1 VTRLTRSESQALTR
15 QRLVETARTMFL
27 RDGYA
32 ATSLEKV
39 AEEAGFSKGAVY
51 SNFGGKDDLCL
62 AVLDTIHEE
71 VAEAVLGSLSG
82 TDSLEEA
89 LETFDRWADARIG
102 DPDWSALEAEFAA
115 RSRRDPLLKQALQA
129 RNERIRGLVAEALR
143 TTCEEHG
150 LRIPLSYDGAANA
163 LYSLGVG
170 LGLQRSL
177 DPQLD
182 VHVLSDV
189 VRVIAGMP
197 VPRRDQPLRPRP

>member
-115 RSRRDPLLKQALQA
+115 RSRRDPHLKQALQA

-197 VPRRDQPLRPRP
+197 VPRRDQPLRPGT

>member
-1 VTRLTRSESQALTR
+1 
-15 QRLVETARTMFL
+15 MFL

-89 LETFDRWADARIG
+89 LDTFDRWADARIG

-115 RSRRDPLLKQALQA
+115 RSRRDPHLKQALQA
-129 RNERIRGLVAEALR
+129 RNERIRGLIAEALR
-143 TTCEEHG
+143 TTCQEHG

-197 VPRRDQPLRPRP
+197 VPRRG

>member
-1 VTRLTRSESQALTR
+1 MTRLTRSESQALTR

-27 RDGYA
+27 RDGYG

-62 AVLDTIHEE
+62 AVLNTIHEE
-71 VAEAVLGSLSG
+71 VAGAVLGSLSG
-82 TDSLEEA
+82 SASLDEA

-115 RSRRDPLLKQALQA
+115 RSRRDPQLRHALQA
-129 RNERIRGLVAEALR
+129 RNARIRGLIAEALR
-143 TTCEEHG
+143 HTCEEHG
-150 LRIPLSYDGAANA
+150 LRLPLTYDDAANA
-163 LYSLGVG
+163 LFSLGVG

-177 DPQLD
+177 DPALD

-189 VRVIAGMP
+189 IRGIAGMP
-197 VPRRDQPLRPRP
+197 VPHRD

>member
-15 QRLVETARTMFL
+15 QRLVEAARTMFL

-115 RSRRDPLLKQALQA
+115 RSRRDPHLKQALQA

-197 VPRRDQPLRPRP
+197 VPRRDQTLRRTP